1 MSGMMDAWVIE
12 GFGGPDAFQRACVP
26 VPEPGPREVLIDV
39 RASSVNPVDYKV
51 RDGRIPFLAP
61 DMPAILHPNCAG
73 VIKATGRDV
82 TGFAVGDEVFSFASG
97 IGGKAGALA
106 DAMAADAAMVAKKPT
121 TCSFEEAAA
130 LPLVAVT
137 AWLSLIDQAA
147 IGAADHVMVQGGT
160 GGVGHIAVQLARWRG
175 AKVFATCGDKRK
187 CSIAEELGA
196 RKAFDYM
203 TTDPETI
210 VQQATADR
218 GFDVVYNIP
227 GTPSVDHAVAVAAF
241 CGTIL
246 DILGEFPVKPG
257 FQLKWLTFRSLF
269 AGRAILTGEGKERV
283 GEILTEV
290 ASLVDGGHVKPLI
303 DQSRFCFED
312 VGKAHS
318 HAEHGR
324 PTGKVVLHH
333 PAHAP

>member
-1 MSGMMDAWVIE
+1 MDAWVIE
-12 GFGGPDAFQRACVP
+12 EFGGPDAFRRTRVP
-26 VPEPGPREVLIDV
+26 VPKPDPHEVLIDV

-61 DMPAILHPNCAG
+61 TMPAILHPDCAG
-73 VIKATGRDV
+73 LIKALGKDV
-82 TGFAVGDEVFSFASG
+82 AGLAVGDEVFSFASG
-97 IGGKAGALA
+97 IGGKPGALA
-106 DAMAADAAMVAKKPT
+106 DTMAADAAMVAKKPIS
-121 TCSFEEAAA
+121 CSFEEAAA

-147 IGAADHVMVQGGT
+147 IGPGDQVLVEGGT
-160 GGVGHIAVQLARWRG
+160 GGVGHLAVQLARWRG
-175 AKVFATCGDKRK
+175 ANVFATCGDQRK
-187 CSIAEELGA
+187 CAIAEELGA
-196 RKAFDYM
+196 RKAFHYT

-210 VQQATADR
+210 VQQATAGR
-218 GFDVVYNIP
+218 GFDIVYNTP
-227 GTPSVDHAVAVAAF
+227 GTPSVDHAVAVTAF
-241 CGTIL
+241 GGTIL

-303 DQSRFCFED
+303 DPSRFSFEE

-318 HAEHGR
+318 HAEQGR

-333 PAHAP
+333 PDHAP